1 MLKTGLKSY
10 VYDFSVDYDAIL
22 VDDILDI
29 PIIWWK
35 KWHRITKCL
44 GLLKSVFLTGVTFLS
59 LLTRVNM
66 LSCVSMNNRES
77 KVRSQII
84 NVSGDDPVFFLLVLK
99 QINAVVVA
107 TIWIVHVQNC
117 VFLMLYKT

>member
-1 MLKTGLKSY
+1 MLG
-10 VYDFSVDYDAIL
+10 FI
-22 VDDILDI
+22 
-29 PIIWWK
+29 K
-35 KWHRITKCL
+35 KC
-44 GLLKSVFLTGVTFLS
+44 FLTGVTFLS

-107 TIWIVHVQNC
+107 TI
-117 VFLMLYKT
+117 

>member
-1 MLKTGLKSY
+1 M
-10 VYDFSVDYDAIL
+10 
-22 VDDILDI
+22 
-29 PIIWWK
+29 
-35 KWHRITKCL
+35 

-59 LLTRVNM
+59 LLTRANM
-66 LSCVSMNNRES
+66 LSCVSMNNQES

-84 NVSGDDPVFFLLVLK
+84 NVSGDDSVFFLLVLK

-107 TIWIVHVQNC
+107 TIWIVHSQNC